1 MPILRNPKVNQF
13 FLDGCGRC
21 PLTATP
27 NCRVH
32 QWQEELDFLRNM
44 LLATE
49 LTEDLKWGFPC
60 YTYQGKNVLMLG
72 AFKESCTL
80 SFMKGVL
87 IEDNKGLLE
96 KPGENSQSGRVI
108 RFSGLTKIIENEALI
123 RDYVQ
128 AAIDIEKKGLKVEDL
143 PKTELVVPDELLDK
157 FDEIPTLKTAF
168 YALTPGRQR
177 AYLIHFNSAKQ
188 VQTRVARIVKYIP
201 KIFEGK
207 GFNE

>member
-1 MPILRNPKVNQF
+1 MSILRNPKVNQF

-21 PLTATP
+21 PLAATP

-32 QWQEELDFLRNM
+32 SWQEELDLLRNM
-44 LLATE
+44 VLETE

-87 IEDNKGLLE
+87 IPDEAGLLE
-96 KPGENSQSGRVI
+96 KPGENTQAGRVI
-108 RFSGLTKIIENEALI
+108 RFDNLSKIVDNQSLI
-123 RDYVQ
+123 GEYIR

-143 PKTELVVPDELLDK
+143 PKATLFVPDELLAK
-157 FDEIPTLKTAF
+157 FEELPSLKTAF
-168 YALTPGRQR
+168 YSLTPGRQR
-177 AYLIHFNSAKQ
+177 AYLIHFNEAKQ
-188 VQTRVARIVKYIP
+188 AKTREARIVKYIP
-201 KIFEGK
+201 KIFEGR
-207 GFNE
+207 GFND